1 MHKKIYY
8 EYTLKYFYYSLLLD
22 NPFDLLIGGAD

>member
-8 EYTLKYFYYSLLLD
+8 EYTLKYFYYSLLSD
-22 NPFDLLIGGAD
+22 NLFDLVIGGDD